1 MHENESP
8 YTDGGMTQT
17 LKLTSFSH
25 GAGCACKL
33 GLADLSEVLGMLG
46 PPQTDPDVLVG
57 LGEADD
63 AAVVRIDGIEAIVLT
78 LDFFTP
84 LVDDAFTWGQIAA
97 ANAASDVYAMG
108 GRPIVALNIVA
119 WPRETIPLDVLAEVL
134 RGGREVAD
142 RGGFVIC
149 GGHTVDDPEPKYGLV
164 VIGRAST
171 EHIMTIDAAKPG
183 DVLVLTKPIGTGVI
197 TTAIKRDAAPRP
209 SVDAA
214 VASMTRLSDVAS
226 AVFVANDVKACTDV
240 TGFSLVG
247 HLHRML
253 GASKAGA
260 VLDATEVP
268 LIPGARRLADDGFVP
283 GGSKRN
289 REALDPHID
298 WDDADET
305 TRALLCDAQTSG
317 GLLAAVP
324 EGKLDDVLR
333 GLDGELVRAV
343 IGRVTDDEP
352 GRITVRGSVA

>member
-1 MHENESP
+1 MS
-8 YTDGGMTQT
+8 QA

-33 GLADLSEVLGMLG
+33 GLNDLSEVLGMLG
-46 PPQTDPDVLVG
+46 PPATDPDVLVG

-63 AAVVRIDGIEAIVLT
+63 AAVVRLNGNDGIVLT

-108 GRPIVALNIVA
+108 GKPIVALNIVA
-119 WPRETIPLDVLAEVL
+119 WPRETIPLEVLADVL

-142 RGGFVIC
+142 RGGFVIA

-164 VIGRAST
+164 VIGRIDT
-171 EHIMTIDAAKPG
+171 DRIMTIDAAQPG

-197 TTAIKRDAAPRP
+197 TTAIKRDAAPEAAI
-209 SVDAA
+209 DAA

-226 AVFVANDVKACTDV
+226 AALVANDIKACTDV

-253 GASKAGA
+253 SASKVGAEIDAGQ
-260 VLDATEVP
+260 VP
-268 LIPGARRLADDGFVP
+268 LIPEARELADDGFVP

-298 WDDADET
+298 WGDADET
-305 TRALLCDAQTSG
+305 TKALLTDAQTSG

-324 EGKLDDVLR
+324 ENKLDDVLKA
-333 GLDGELVRAV
+333 LDGELARAV
-343 IGRVTDDEP
+343 IGRVIEAEP
-352 GRITVRGSVA
+352 GHINVT